1 MDEAELDRATMWI
14 KARQDK
20 NGGFKDPLVE
30 EKAKEIADLKKKEAE
45 GELSTSGSDDV
56 LTLALGNP
64 EHTGIIRGV
73 GANVRQAAYFNLPKR
88 RKQSVEQSLRLSV

>member
-30 EKAKEIADLKKKEAE
+30 EKAKKIVSFYLVCEK
-45 GELSTSGSDDV
+45 
-56 LTLALGNP
+56 ALQML
-64 EHTGIIRGV
+64 I
-73 GANVRQAAYFNLPKR
+73 
-88 RKQSVEQSLRLSV
+88 